1 LEQIGWLT
9 RQEIPTGAPICRAW
23 YRSYIFHRCTNAD
36 GFSPRPNATRI
47 AALIARE
54 VDLAER
60 AQRLDPKLTRRKRV
74 EIECE
79 LAVVRR
85 LLEQLQFRRSA

>member
-1 LEQIGWLT
+1 VLFPSVNKVLT
-9 RQEIPTGAPICRAW
+9 V
-23 YRSYIFHRCTNAD
+23 
-36 GFSPRPNATRI
+36 FSPHPNAARV
-47 AALIARE
+47 AALVARE

-85 LLEQLQFRRSA
+85 LLEQLRFQRSA

>member
-1 LEQIGWLT
+1 VHEVLT
-9 RQEIPTGAPICRAW
+9 V
-23 YRSYIFHRCTNAD
+23 
-36 GFSPRPNATRI
+36 FSPRPTATRL

-79 LAVVRR
+79 LAVVHR
-85 LLEQLQFRRSA
+85 LLEQLGFRRSE

>member
-1 LEQIGWLT
+1 VSIVLT
-9 RQEIPTGAPICRAW
+9 V
-23 YRSYIFHRCTNAD
+23 
-36 GFSPRPNATRI
+36 FSPRPNATRI
-47 AALIARE
+47 AALSARE

-60 AQRLDPKLTRRKRV
+60 AQRLDPDLTRRKRV

-85 LLEQLQFRRSA
+85 LLEQLGFRRSA

>member
-1 LEQIGWLT
+1 VNEVLT
-9 RQEIPTGAPICRAW
+9 V
-23 YRSYIFHRCTNAD
+23 
-36 GFSPRPNATRI
+36 FSPHPNATRI

-54 VDLAER
+54 LDLAGR

-79 LAVVRR
+79 LAVVHR
-85 LLEQLQFRRSA
+85 LLEQLGFRRGA

>member
-1 LEQIGWLT
+1 V
-9 RQEIPTGAPICRAW
+9 
-23 YRSYIFHRCTNAD
+23 TNVFTV
-36 GFSPRPNATRI
+36 FSPRPNAARV

-60 AQRLDPKLTRRKRV
+60 AQRLDLELTRRKRV

-85 LLEQLQFRRSA
+85 LLEQLGFRRGA